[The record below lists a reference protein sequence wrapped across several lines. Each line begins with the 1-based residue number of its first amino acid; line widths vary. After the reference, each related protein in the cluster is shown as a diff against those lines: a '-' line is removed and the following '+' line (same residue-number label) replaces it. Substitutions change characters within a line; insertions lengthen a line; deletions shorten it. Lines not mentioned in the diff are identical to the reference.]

1 MNLKSF
7 LLSGLAGT
15 FVYFLLGWTF
25 YDILFPDIHSKVS
38 EPNLLYIL
46 LGCLFMAFLMAL
58 IFSRWAQIKTFST
71 GLKVGFVFGF
81 LYTLSMNFF
90 MYSTQSMDA
99 NFFTGLVIEAVILAV
114 VGGFIGFVN
123 GANSY
128 DT

>member
-1 MNLKSF
+1 
-7 LLSGLAGT
+7 
-15 FVYFLLGWTF
+15 
-25 YDILFPDIHSKVS
+25 
-38 EPNLLYIL
+38 
-46 LGCLFMAFLMAL
+46 MAFLMAL

-90 MYSTQSMDA
+90 MYSTQSIDA

-123 GANSY
+123 GAISN
-128 DT
+128 DN